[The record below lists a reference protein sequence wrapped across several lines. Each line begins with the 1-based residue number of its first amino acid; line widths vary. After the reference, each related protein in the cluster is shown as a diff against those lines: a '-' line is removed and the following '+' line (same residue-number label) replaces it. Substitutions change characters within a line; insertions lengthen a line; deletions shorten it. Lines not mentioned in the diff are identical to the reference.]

1 MIENR
6 NQNIKTKKD
15 LFEYFVFLLV
25 RWAKELRPTNDV
37 VLSKL
42 RLQKILFFA
51 ATINSQKE
59 NHPLLDIYDKFY
71 ALPYGPVEVDI
82 YDAMN
87 ANSFSTISFNGNY
100 CSFNNLTDR
109 DFNDISNDL
118 KQMMESAILSLK
130 GVGFD
135 YLFSPVFDLV
145 DITHKWTVWEVSMR
159 FAEIMG
165 RHREEMTA
173 ESICDSKV
181 KAFS

>member
-1 MIENR
+1 MIDTGNH
-6 NQNIKTKKD
+6 NKQAKKE
-15 LFEYFVFLLV
+15 LFEYLVFLLV
-25 RWAKELRPTNDV
+25 KWAKELRPTKEV
-37 VLSKL
+37 YLSKL

-51 ATINSQKE
+51 ATINARKDD
-59 NHPLLDIYDKFY
+59 HPLLDVFDRFY

-87 ANSFSTISFNGNY
+87 ANDFSTITFESNY
-100 CSFNNLTDR
+100 CTYNNLMER
-109 DFNDISNDL
+109 EFKDIPEEL
-118 KQMMESAILSLK
+118 KGVLEKAILSLK

-135 YLFSPVFDLV
+135 YLYSSVFELV

-165 RHREEMTA
+165 RHREEMSID
-173 ESICDSKV
+173 SICDSKV